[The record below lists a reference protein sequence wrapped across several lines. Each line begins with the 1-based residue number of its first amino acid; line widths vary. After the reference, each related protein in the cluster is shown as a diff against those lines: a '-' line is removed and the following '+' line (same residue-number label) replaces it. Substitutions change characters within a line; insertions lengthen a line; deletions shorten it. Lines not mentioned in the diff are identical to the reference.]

1 MRKQILFIVALF
13 ALALTACNNNNDDST
28 PSNGDL
34 TLNLNGLE
42 DLGSDYVYEGWVI
55 VGGTPVSTGTFT
67 VNSSGA
73 LSATTFSVSKSNLDN
88 ATAFVLS
95 IEPANDPDP
104 APSAV
109 KILSGD
115 FSGNTANV
123 NITSLV
129 GDFSTSSGKYFLATP
144 TDGNQNPLSG
154 VWFIDNSTGS
164 NTAGL
169 KNLPTLGDG
178 WVYEGW
184 AVINGTPVSTGTFK
198 TADGADMGPTPTF
211 SGPMGGP
218 AYPGEDFLTNAP
230 SGLTFPTNLSG
241 ATIVVS
247 VEPVP
252 DNSAAPFTLKPL
264 TGSVPASAA
273 GGTNYSLTF
282 GDSSFPTGS
291 VSR

>member
-1 MRKQILFIVALF
+1 MQKQILFIVALF
-13 ALALTACNNNNDDST
+13 MFALAGCQKDDST

-34 TLNLNGLE
+34 TLNLTGLD
-42 DLGSDYVYEGWVI
+42 DLGSDFVYEGWVI
-55 VGGTPVSTGTFT
+55 VGGAPVSTGTFT

-73 LSATTFSVSKSNLDN
+73 LSSTTFSVSKSNLDN
-88 ATAFVLS
+88 ATGFVLS

-123 NITSLV
+123 NITSIV
-129 GDFSTSSGKYFLATP
+129 GDFSSSSGKYFLATP

-154 VWFIDNSTGS
+154 VWFIDNSTGT

-198 TADGADMGPTPTF
+198 TASGADMGPTPTF

-218 AYPGEDFLTNAP
+218 AYPGEDFLMNAP
-230 SGLTFPTNLSG
+230 TGLTFPTNLSG

-252 DNSAAPFTLKPL
+252 DNSSAPFTLKPL
-264 TGSVPASAA
+264 TGMVPATAM
-273 GGTNYSLTF
+273 GGTNYSLAFSAT
-282 GDSSFPTGS
+282 SFPTGS

>member
-1 MRKQILFIVALF
+1 MQKQIILIAALF
-13 ALALTACNNNNDDST
+13 VLALAGCTKDDNE
-28 PSNGDL
+28 PSNGNL
-34 TLNLNGLE
+34 TLNLTGLE
-42 DLGSDYVYEGWVI
+42 DLGSNFVYEGWVI
-55 VGGTPVSTGTFT
+55 VGGSPISTGTFT

-73 LSATTFSVSKSNLDN
+73 LSSTTFSVNKSNLDN

-129 GDFSTSSGKYFLATP
+129 GDFANSSGKFFLATP

-169 KNLPTLGDG
+169 KNLPTLSDG

-198 TADGADMGPTPTF
+198 TASGADMGPTPTF
-211 SGPMGGP
+211 SGTMAGP

-241 ATIVVS
+241 ATIVIS
-247 VEPVP
+247 VEPLP
-252 DNSAAPFTLKPL
+252 DNSSAPFTLKPL
-264 TGSVPASAA
+264 TGSVPANAT

-282 GDSSFPTGS
+282 SGTSFPTGS
-291 VSR
+291 VNR